1 MCLVSQIVHAY
12 VIFDVLVVDLL
23 YWCKESGVNVE
34 FIYNVLMCTLRS
46 NLCEVGVDQIK
57 LSNLILVLNLII
69 VEMIEPFEL

>member
-34 FIYNVLMCTLRS
+34 FI
-46 NLCEVGVDQIK
+46 
-57 LSNLILVLNLII
+57 
-69 VEMIEPFEL
+69 